1 MNLFPLVWLLPSG
14 NLFVQAEYQA
24 EIFDYKN
31 KIEYPISDIPD
42 CVRVYPAS
50 AGTAVFPMTPENNW
64 TATII
69 FCGGTFLESDQWT
82 TDWNISQYPANE
94 SCVHISPD
102 VDLTW
107 YQNDPLDTGR
117 SMGNVRLTATIG

>member
-1 MNLFPLVWLLPSG
+1 
-14 NLFVQAEYQA
+14 
-24 EIFDYKN
+24 
-31 KIEYPISDIPD
+31 
-42 CVRVYPAS
+42 
-50 AGTAVFPMTPENNW
+50 MTPANNW

-82 TDWNISQYPANE
+82 TDWNISQYPAND

-117 SMGNVRLTATIG
+117 SMGNVRHTATTG